1 VEKGMTNIINN
12 KTQQKNTF
20 IVYYQ
25 GFLAV
30 AAVLVF
36 FTKLDVYLGNLG
48 IGLPLLW
55 LLGFLFASIPL
66 FFSISNRL
74 KYIPIPIIFWVVG
87 YITAPLIS
95 ILILPQIPELQ
106 LFENQIRTI
115 IFLLLMLVIFS
126 QHILVLRWVKQAIL
140 LVTVANVLMFIYE
153 FLNPLAFYLIQ
164 DAAGRSSGFYT
175 DANSGGCAIIL
186 GMILSIDLIKPK
198 YRLFYALFVFIGIA
212 TTFSRGAMIGWVIV
226 IFLFMVNRVI
236 PRYQLSLLFLSIFVL
251 ITILSSQLNNLSN
264 MKTADGTELLNE
276 DSLERVEFLI
286 NPFGGQEDESTD
298 GRLGH
303 VKEALAKFNKQPFIG
318 NGLGSGGSQTYRDA
332 QGQPQRSHNI
342 YLDQMVEYGFLGALI
357 YPFLLL
363 ACVWKAQGEHKKYTL
378 PFVAF
383 LLIWGVFSHTT
394 MDLFSL
400 LISYAI
406 MANLTQQSRLENL

>member
-1 VEKGMTNIINN
+1 MNVIN
-12 KTQQKNTF
+12 KKAQEKNTF

-36 FTKLDVYLGNLG
+36 FTKLDVYLHMLG
-48 IGLPLLW
+48 IALPLLW
-55 LLGFLFASIPL
+55 LLAFLLTSIPL
-66 FFSISNRL
+66 FFPIFNRL
-74 KYIPIPIIFWVVG
+74 KYIPRPIVVWVVG
-87 YITAPLIS
+87 YLTVPLIS

-106 LFENQIRTI
+106 LFENQIRTM

-126 QHILVLRWVKQAIL
+126 KHLSVLRWAKQTVL
-140 LVTVANVLMFIYE
+140 LVTLANILMFIYE
-153 FLNPLAFYLIQ
+153 FFNPLAFYLIQ
-164 DAAGRSSGFYT
+164 DAPGRSSGFYS
-175 DANSGGCAIIL
+175 DANAAGCMTIL

-198 YRLFYALFVFIGIA
+198 YRLFFALFVFLGIA
-212 TTFSRGAMIGWVIV
+212 LTFSRGAMIGWVIV
-226 IFLFMVNRVI
+226 ILLFMVNRVI
-236 PRYQLSLLFLSIFVL
+236 PRYQVSFLFLSIFVL
-251 ITILSSQLNNLSN
+251 IIILSSQLNNLAQ
-264 MKTADGTELLNE
+264 MKTADGTELFSE

-303 VKEALAKFNKQPFIG
+303 VKEAWAKFNKQPFIG
-318 NGLGSGGSQTYRDA
+318 NGLGSGGSETYRDA
-332 QGQPQRSHNI
+332 EGKPQRSHNI
-342 YLDQMVEYGFLGALI
+342 YLDQMVEYGVLGALI

-383 LLIWGVFSHTT
+383 LLLWGIFSHTT
-394 MDLFSL
+394 MDLFCL

-406 MANLTQQSRLENL
+406 MANLTQQSRLENFQRY

>member
-1 VEKGMTNIINN
+1 MTNIINN
-12 KTQQKNTF
+12 KTKQKNTF

-30 AAVLVF
+30 SAILVF

-55 LLGFLFASIPL
+55 LLAFLFASIPL

-74 KYIPIPIIFWVVG
+74 KYIPVPIVVWAVG
-87 YITAPLIS
+87 YLVLPLIS
-95 ILILPQIPELQ
+95 ILISSQIPDLQ
-106 LFENQIRTI
+106 LFENQIRTM

-126 QHILVLRWVKQAIL
+126 QHLLVLKWTKQTIL

-153 FLNPLAFYLIQ
+153 FFNPLAFYLIQ
-164 DAAGRSSGFYT
+164 DAAGRSSGFYS
-175 DANSGGCAIIL
+175 DANSAGCALII

-198 YRLFYALFVFIGIA
+198 YRLFFALFMFIGIA

-226 IFLFMVNRVI
+226 VLLFMYNRVI
-236 PRYQLSLLFLSIFVL
+236 PRYQLSLLFVSIFVS
-251 ITILSSQLNNLSN
+251 ITILSSQLSNLAN
-264 MKTADGTELLNE
+264 IKTADGTELFNDGTLG
-276 DSLERVEFLI
+276 RVEFLI
-286 NPFGGQEDESTD
+286 NPFGQQEDDSTD
-298 GRLGH
+298 GRMHH
-303 VKEALAKFNKQPFIG
+303 VEEAWAKFNKQPFVG
-318 NGLGSGGSQTYRDA
+318 NGLGSGGSKTYRDSV
-332 QGQPQRSHNI
+332 GNPQRSHNI
-342 YLDQMVEYGFLGALI
+342 YLDRMVEYGFLGALI

-378 PFVAF
+378 PFVTF
-383 LLIWGVFSHTT
+383 LLIWGIFSHAT

-406 MANLTQQSRLENL
+406 MANFTQQSRLEKL